1 MTSPAPDAL
10 LGAAD
15 VRELATA
22 LGVRPTKQRGQNFVI
37 DANTV
42 RRIVRTAQVR
52 PDDVVVEV
60 GPGLGSLTLAL
71 LEAADRVTAVEIDDV
86 LAAALPA
93 TITARMPER
102 ADRFALV
109 HSDAMHVT
117 ELPGPAPT
125 SLVAN
130 LPYNVAVPVL
140 LHMLAT
146 FPTIDRTL
154 VMVQSEVADRLAAD
168 PGSKV
173 YGVPSVKANWYAE
186 VKRAGAIGRNVFW
199 PAPNVDSGLVSLV
212 RRTEPIKTTAS
223 KKRCSP
229 SSTRR
234 SPSAARRCGPRSP
247 AGPGPPPQRR
257 RPSSPPGCR
266 RRPGASPDR
275 GRVRAYRR
283 AQGEP
288 APGEGARVS
297 VTVRV
302 PAKVNVQLAVGAA
315 RPDGFH
321 DLANVFL
328 AVSLYDEVTVT
339 PADELRVTCEGP
351 DADQVP
357 LDRTNL
363 AARAAEALAA
373 RYGRS
378 PDAHLHIAKDIPV
391 AGGMA
396 GGSADGAAAL
406 VACDALWET
415 GASRDELLAICAELG
430 SDVPFSLVGGAA
442 LGIGRGEQLTPLEVG
457 GAFHWVFAMAERGL
471 STPAVFREFDRL
483 GEGTDI
489 PEPVASQELLA
500 ALAKGDPDAL
510 AAAVSNDLQSAA
522 LSLYPDLAGTLAT
535 GRAAAP
541 SPPWSPAPARPR
553 RSSSATRSRRPRSRR
568 RCCPPARAGPC
579 GRRRGRRP
587 GRRSPGSNRVRQSL
601 PGA

>member
-1 MTSPAPDAL
+1 M
-10 LGAAD
+10 
-15 VRELATA
+15 
-22 LGVRPTKQRGQNFVI
+22 
-37 DANTV
+37 
-42 RRIVRTAQVR
+42 
-52 PDDVVVEV
+52 
-60 GPGLGSLTLAL
+60 
-71 LEAADRVTAVEIDDV
+71 
-86 LAAALPA
+86 
-93 TITARMPER
+93 
-102 ADRFALV
+102 
-109 HSDAMHVT
+109 
-117 ELPGPAPT
+117 
-125 SLVAN
+125 
-130 LPYNVAVPVL
+130 
-140 LHMLAT
+140 
-146 FPTIDRTL
+146 
-154 VMVQSEVADRLAAD
+154 
-168 PGSKV
+168 
-173 YGVPSVKANWYAE
+173 
-186 VKRAGAIGRNVFW
+186 
-199 PAPNVDSGLVSLV
+199 
-212 RRTEPIKTTAS
+212 
-223 KKRCSP
+223 
-229 SSTRR
+229 
-234 SPSAARRCGPRSP
+234 
-247 AGPGPPPQRR
+247 
-257 RPSSPPGCR
+257 
-266 RRPGASPDR
+266 
-275 GRVRAYRR
+275 
-283 AQGEP
+283 
-288 APGEGARVS
+288 S

-328 AVSLYDEVTVT
+328 AVGLYDEVTVT

-378 PDAHLHIAKDIPV
+378 PDVHLHIAKDIPV

-535 GRAAAP
+535 GRAAGALAALVSGSGP
-541 SPPWSPAPARPR
+541 TTAFLVRDPESAAAVAQALL
-553 RSSSATRSRRPRSRR
+553 SSGTCRTVRTAS
-568 RCCPPARAGPC
+568 GPT
-579 GRRRGRRP
+579 
-587 GRRSPGSNRVRQSL
+587 
-601 PGA
+601 PGATVAGF